1 MLSPSPSY
9 GVTISNVRVNGG
21 GDTVTVEPGAA
32 LNVTLSYSI
41 VDTACPGCIDQIQ
54 VGFSSGKPF
63 TCVYNGV
70 PGASGKSGTASF
82 TTTAPS
88 TPGTYYLAFDRSQA
102 YSCPAN
108 WWNGVPP
115 AQRYFAQIGVG
126 PTLTAI
132 SISPSEYTI
141 SQAPVQFTAVGTY
154 SDGSTRD
161 VTTSAT
167 WRSADSSI
175 ATVYNTAPNIGSVQG
190 VSNGKTTISAT
201 VGDITGST
209 GVTVTLLVYSISPAN
224 TTVPLGAT
232 KQLKFLLTW
241 GGNSD
246 DRTASSAWSSSDT
259 AIATVSAGVV
269 TPVAIGTVT
278 ITANWGGN
286 RASATVGVTKPSTP
300 VLKVAP
306 IGRIDK
312 GGTGQLTAKY
322 IDANGVT
329 QDVTASA
336 MWASANQAVATVR
349 NGTVSGLSSGTTT
362 IRATYGGLSASVDV
376 VVVALTAISISPSEF
391 TINQASYQ
399 FTAVGTYSDGS
410 TKDVTTSA
418 TWRSAD
424 SSIATVYNTAPNIGD
439 VRGVSNGKT
448 TISATVG
455 DITGSTGVTVT
466 ITVYSISPANTTV
479 PLNATKQLKFTSSGG
494 TDLTT
499 DSYTA
504 WSSSNK
510 AIATVSS
517 TGVVTPMALGT
528 VTITASWTG
537 NRASA
542 TVGVTKPSTP
552 VLKVAP
558 INRIDKG
565 GTGQLTAK
573 YTDANGV
580 TQDVTASAMWASA
593 NKAVASVTSGTVI
606 GPNGTVSGLS
616 DGTTTIKATY
626 GGLSASVI
634 VDVATRPLSGWFI
647 SPCNPSINLGS
658 RRALSYYYVFPQ
670 GYISDETGDASTNW
684 SSSNPDVA
692 SVSGGTV
699 TGVALGQAT
708 ITAESTGN
716 RNTVVVTVVSSG
728 ANSWNLAPCNPT
740 IPVGAVR
747 QLTFKSPD
755 NSFDATESANWSSSN
770 SAIVTVNRGTIKGV
784 SAGQATITAESSGN
798 RISTTVTV
806 Q

>member
-201 VGDITGST
+201 VGNITGST

-322 IDANGVT
+322 I
-329 QDVTASA
+329 
-336 MWASANQAVATVR
+336 
-349 NGTVSGLSSGTTT
+349 
-362 IRATYGGLSASVDV
+362 
-376 VVVALTAISISPSEF
+376 
-391 TINQASYQ
+391 
-399 FTAVGTYSDGS
+399 
-410 TKDVTTSA
+410 
-418 TWRSAD
+418 
-424 SSIATVYNTAPNIGD
+424 
-439 VRGVSNGKT
+439 
-448 TISATVG
+448 
-455 DITGSTGVTVT
+455 
-466 ITVYSISPANTTV
+466 
-479 PLNATKQLKFTSSGG
+479 
-494 TDLTT
+494 
-499 DSYTA
+499 
-504 WSSSNK
+504 
-510 AIATVSS
+510 
-517 TGVVTPMALGT
+517 
-528 VTITASWTG
+528 
-537 NRASA
+537 
-542 TVGVTKPSTP
+542 
-552 VLKVAP
+552 
-558 INRIDKG
+558 
-565 GTGQLTAK
+565 
-573 YTDANGV
+573 DANGV